1 MKSSSL
7 VALAGLLSLA
17 LTISQALAAE
27 ATPDNWANWRGPNFN
42 GTSLSA
48 KPPTSWSEE
57 ENIKWK
63 VPIAGSGSSSP
74 IIWGEKLFLLTAVP
88 QEKPDDADTAK
99 EEKTDEAPSERP
111 RERQPQGDSAEPPR
125 RGPGGFGRGPGGP
138 AGPGGRGGRPGGF
151 GRGGFGR
158 GGEAPTTPVEF
169 TVLCLDKTTG
179 KEIWSK
185 VATQQIPHEAGH
197 GTNTFASSSVVT
209 DGKIV
214 IAFFGS
220 RGIFCYDIDGGLL
233 WERDLGKQQT
243 RNAFGEGSTPALYG
257 DTVIVPWD
265 HEGDSFVLALDAK
278 SGKDLWKVDRD
289 EATSWA
295 TPVVTEYNGN
305 AQVIMN
311 GTTRVR
317 SYDLKSGDLL
327 WECGGQ
333 ATNPIPTPIIYED
346 MAICM
351 TGYRG
356 YAVYAI
362 KLNAKGDV
370 TKSDDAIAWSRTDVG
385 PYIASA
391 TLYDDKLYVTK
402 SRDGILYCLDAKT
415 GETIYGPERLPEAST
430 LYSSLVAAD
439 GKVYV
444 SDRDGTTVVLDAG
457 PEFKVLATNQIEEGI
472 DASLAFS
479 GSQIFLRGS
488 DHLYC
493 IEQKDAR

>member
-1 MKSSSL
+1 MKSSL
-7 VALAGLLSLA
+7 MMIALGGLLA
-17 LTISQALAAE
+17 LGSQQTFAADASPE
-27 ATPDNWANWRGPNFN
+27 NWANWRGPNVN
-42 GTSLSA
+42 GTSLNA
-48 KPPTSWSEE
+48 KPPTMWSEE
-57 ENIKWK
+57 ENIRWK
-63 VPIAGSGSSSP
+63 VPIDGGGSSSP

-88 QEKPDDADTAK
+88 VAKPEEAK
-99 EEKTDEAPSERP
+99 GENAASEEKSAETPPERP
-111 RERQPQGDSAEPPR
+111 RERPMRDPASGPPR
-125 RGPGGFGRGPGGP
+125 RGPEGSGRGPGGP
-138 AGPGGRGGRPGGF
+138 GGPGGRGGRGGF
-151 GRGGFGR
+151 G
-158 GGEAPTTPVEF
+158 GGEAPTTPVDF
-169 TVLCLDKTTG
+169 TVVCLNKKTG
-179 KEIWSK
+179 EKIWSK
-185 VATQQIPHEAGH
+185 VATQQVPHEAGH

-209 DGKIV
+209 DGKIL

-220 RGIFCYDIDGGLL
+220 RGIFCYDLDGNLL
-233 WERDLGKQQT
+233 WKRDLGKQQT
-243 RNAFGEGSTPALYG
+243 RNAFGEGSTPALYQ

-265 HEGDSFVLALDAK
+265 HEGDSYVLALDAK
-278 SGKDLWKVDRD
+278 TGDDLWKADRD

-295 TPVVTEYNGN
+295 TPVVAEYNGS

-317 SYDLKSGDLL
+317 SYDLKSGQLL

-333 ATNPIPTPIIYED
+333 ATNPIPTPIIYND

-362 KLNAKGDV
+362 KLSAKGDV

-391 TLYDDKLYVTK
+391 TLYNDKLYVTK
-402 SRDGILYCLDAKT
+402 DRNAIIYCLDAKS
-415 GETIYGPERLPEAST
+415 GDTIYGPQRLPEAST

-444 SDRDGTTVVLDAG
+444 SDRDGTTIVLDAG
-457 PEFKVLATNQIEEGI
+457 SEFKVLATNQIDEGI
-472 DASLAFS
+472 DASLALS
-479 GSQIFLRGS
+479 GSQIFLRGT

-493 IEQKDAR
+493 IEQKGGN

>member
-7 VALAGLLSLA
+7 IAIGGLLSLA
-17 LTISQALAAE
+17 FCFQPVVAADTSPE
-27 ATPDNWANWRGPNFN
+27 NWANWRGPNVN

-48 KPPTSWSEE
+48 KPPTNWSEE
-57 ENIKWK
+57 ENIRWK
-63 VPIAGSGSSSP
+63 VPVPGSGSSSP

-88 QEKPDDADTAK
+88 VAGEEKPA
-99 EEKTDEAPSERP
+99 EATPE
-111 RERQPQGDSAEPPR
+111 QPPQPAAAPR
-125 RGPGGFGRGPGGP
+125 R
-138 AGPGGRGGRPGGF
+138 GPGGRGGRGGGGF
-151 GRGGFGR
+151 GR
-158 GGEAPTTPVEF
+158 GEAPTTPVDF
-169 TVLCLDKTTG
+169 TVVCLNKTTG
-179 KEIWSK
+179 EKIWSK
-185 VATQQIPHEAGH
+185 VATQQVPHEAGH

-209 DGKIV
+209 DGNLL

-220 RGIFCYDIDGGLL
+220 RGIFCYDLDGNLL

-243 RNAFGEGSTPALYG
+243 RNAFGEGSTPALYQ

-278 SGKDLWKVDRD
+278 TGKDLWKKDRD
-289 EATSWA
+289 EVTGWA
-295 TPVVTEYNGN
+295 TPVVTQYNGQT
-305 AQVIMN
+305 QVILN

-317 SYDLKSGDLL
+317 SYDLKSGELL

-333 ATNPIPTPIIYED
+333 ATNPIPTPIIYND

-356 YAVYAI
+356 YAIYAI
-362 KLNAKGDV
+362 KLSAQGDV
-370 TKSDDAIAWSRTDVG
+370 TKSDDAIVWSRNDVG

-391 TLYDDKLYVTK
+391 TLYNDKLYVTK
-402 SRDGILYCLDAKT
+402 DRNGIVYCLDAKT
-415 GETIYGPERLPEAST
+415 GETIYGPQRLPEAST

-444 SDRDGTTVVLDAG
+444 SDRDGTTIVLDAG
-457 PEFKVLATNQIEEGI
+457 PEFKVLATNQIDEGI

-479 GSQIFLRGS
+479 GDQLFLRGAK
-488 DHLYC
+488 HLYC
-493 IEQKDAR
+493 IEQKYAK